1 MARYSRYGNLDSPL
15 TEEGDVGF
23 FRVNLRL
30 RPDQLKAG
38 ELASSINGR
47 MGIDGAWQPR
57 KGVDQFGPV
66 ISSNAE
72 VITLP
77 FYLYADVSSTGIARA
92 SDKITMT
99 LSAPD
104 VATLTDATV
113 AKISGIT
120 GITPDPNGNRVITI
134 ESATEVSIT
143 VTGLSGTV
151 GGTATIGSP
160 ALDDDN
166 VSTVHGSGL
175 FSDPSSNNDEYIILA
190 TPLKAI
196 WVKVSDETTGDI
208 EYPSGV
214 TISANCEVKQALNK
228 VYIFR
233 GGSTA
238 LEWDGDFTGTPAFTL
253 VANGNYTQ
261 PVLYD
266 ASNNTAATNGVVT
279 VTETGHGLSVGDT
292 IVIVDGGSGS
302 PPELTAGD
310 RYTIATVADANTFT
324 FFAQVEDFTSKTVK
338 ISKPVSVGLGFTH
351 MPAPPWAI
359 YHQRRLWMPFNYISS
374 GSSGSPTITDREI
387 RDEIIASDILDSD
400 TYDQIENQFRIAS
413 GGADYVVA
421 LQPFAEDNLLVFL
434 RNSIHLIQG
443 ISGDLEDT
451 VVKEVT
457 REVGCIAR
465 RSVKQVGN
473 QVFFLSDN
481 GIYSVDFGDLYNLRG
496 SSLPISEAI
505 DPLINRINPAY
516 AMNAVAEYNDNRYYI
531 AVPLDDSIDNNS
543 ILVFNFLNQG
553 WESIDT
559 IDQTGW
565 NISNIIRAGSG
576 GPNKLYA
583 INSFGGVHIL
593 NERIDDSDVIVQSPG
608 GTTSSYYIDS
618 LMVTRQYTQ
627 GVMDR
632 KRFNSYEIQAES
644 TSSNASDAGVS
655 LESENPDSSTTL
667 LTFSQS
673 LGAVVPVSEDVSIRG
688 RFGNIRGYGAQLT
701 IDPTQGRPRIRTIKV
716 VSQLTDLAISSK
728 Q

>member
-1 MARYSRYGNLDSPL
+1 MARYSKYGNLDSPL

-23 FRVNLRL
+23 FRVNSRL
-30 RPDQLKAG
+30 RPDQLKPG

-77 FYLYADVSSTGIARA
+77 FYLYADVSSTGIVRA

-104 VATLTDATV
+104 VATLTDSTV
-113 AKISGIT
+113 ATISGIT

-151 GGTATIGSP
+151 GGTATIGAPS
-160 ALDDDN
+160 LDDNN
-166 VSTVHGSGL
+166 VSTVHGSSL
-175 FSDPSSNNDEYIILA
+175 YSDPASNNDEYIILA
-190 TPLKAI
+190 TPLKAV

-214 TISANCEVKQALNK
+214 TVSANCDVRQAFNK
-228 VYIFR
+228 VLIFID
-233 GGSTA
+233 GATS
-238 LEWDGDFTGTPAFTL
+238 LEWNGSFSGTPAFTL
-253 VANGNYTQ
+253 VANGGYTQ
-261 PVLYD
+261 PTVY
-266 ASNNTAATNGVVT
+266 TAANNASCTNGVVT
-279 VTETGHGLSVGDT
+279 ITDTHSLEVGDT
-292 IVIVDGGSGS
+292 VEIFDEGTTGLIQ
-302 PPELTAGD
+302 GD
-310 RYTIATVADANTFT
+310 RYQVASVSTTVSFT
-324 FFAQVEDFTSKTVK
+324 FYANIDDFSATSVVLG
-338 ISKPVSVGLGFTH
+338 SRQSVGLGFTH
-351 MPAPPWAI
+351 MPCPPWAI

-374 GSSGSPTITDREI
+374 GTSGSPTITDREI

-443 ISGDLEDT
+443 ISGNLEDT

-608 GTTSSYYIDS
+608 GTISSYYIDS

>member
-1 MARYSRYGNLDSPL
+1 
-15 TEEGDVGF
+15 
-23 FRVNLRL
+23 
-30 RPDQLKAG
+30 
-38 ELASSINGR
+38 

-77 FYLYADVSSTGIARA
+77 FYLYADVSSTGIVRA

-104 VATLTDATV
+104 VATLTDSTV
-113 AKISGIT
+113 ATISGIT

-151 GGTATIGSP
+151 GGTATIGAPS
-160 ALDDDN
+160 LDDNN
-166 VSTVHGSGL
+166 VSTVHGSSL
-175 FSDPSSNNDEYIILA
+175 YSDPASNNDEYIILA
-190 TPLKAI
+190 TPLKAV

-214 TISANCEVKQALNK
+214 TVSANCDVRQAFNK
-228 VYIFR
+228 VLIFID
-233 GGSTA
+233 GATS
-238 LEWDGDFTGTPAFTL
+238 LEWNGSFSGTPAFTL
-253 VANGNYTQ
+253 VANGGYTQ
-261 PVLYD
+261 PTVY
-266 ASNNTAATNGVVT
+266 TAANNASCTNGVVT
-279 VTETGHGLSVGDT
+279 ITDTHSLEVGDT
-292 IVIVDGGSGS
+292 VEIFDEGTTGLIQ
-302 PPELTAGD
+302 GD
-310 RYTIATVADANTFT
+310 RYQVASVSTTVSFT
-324 FFAQVEDFTSKTVK
+324 FYANIDDFSATSVVLG
-338 ISKPVSVGLGFTH
+338 SRQSVGLGFTH
-351 MPAPPWAI
+351 MPCPPWAI

-374 GSSGSPTITDREI
+374 GTSGSPTITDREI

-608 GTTSSYYIDS
+608 GTISSYYIDS